1 VLCKVE
7 QGKAYGIIST
17 VTADNSFGMRATF
30 YSSKDDVNNVA
41 KGIGSAPITE
51 QDRGFV
57 PVSGAAY
64 AVISCQGA
72 QGTTFTFDA
81 NSIKVYCGEA
91 DYQPY
96 ICDEYPCDWS
106 TQAGTVYG
114 GTVDVVSG
122 LLTVDRAIVVFDGTE
137 SWNYS
142 AYYHCVVCDKRI
154 DDIQINVPV
163 VNYQNNY
170 GIYCRRSS
178 VSSKQI
184 QVGTSTNPIEVVA
197 SSADEWKALLQVNPL
212 QVVYELATPLTYQL
226 TPQEVVTLVGE
237 NNIFSPDATSIKVVV
252 SNPVIEY
259 VAPQPLTLAEGSNTV
274 SATNLSVSSVP
285 LELNYISKSSSST
298 PTLQSKTVSP
308 STSQQTVTADSG
320 YDGLSNV
327 TVSAMP
333 SGTAT
338 TPATTITANPTISV
352 SSGGIITAS
361 VSGSKS
367 VTPTV
372 SAGYVSSG
380 TAGTVTVSGSNTQQ
394 LTTQAAQ
401 TIHPSATDQ
410 TIASG
415 KYLTGAQTVK
425 GVLLTNLSAGNIKKN
440 VVVKVGDSTDDDCV
454 TSVTGTYEGG
464 GGVASVPESDV
475 NFYDYDGTCVEAY
488 SAEEFANLS
497 ALPSNPTHDGLTA
510 QGWNWTLADAKTYVA
525 AHGWLHIGQLYITDD
540 GKTRIY
546 ISIPSNAPEAFR
558 LFTIRYRQTVANGVK
573 VDWGDG
579 SDNTYSG
586 TSAANHDH
594 TYASGGNYTITLEAV
609 NGDLY
614 LDSVI
619 WGSSNSATRYKGAY
633 IVKAEI
639 GNVKAISGSC
649 FSQCRCITAVS
660 IPRGV
665 TFSDTSGVFSGCGTL
680 RFATLPPTATSIGS
694 SMFSY
699 CSGLMAVAVPKE
711 TTSIG
716 ASAFLSC
723 GSLRRVIIP
732 DGATELGNQTFNN
745 NSAMQFVRIPST
757 VTSIGTQVFTNNF
770 PTMEYHI
777 EPTTPP
783 TLANTN
789 AFTGIVANCKMYVPS
804 ASLDAYKTA
813 TNWSTYASRMVGE

>member
-1 VLCKVE
+1 VANNPYVNKVVFGGVAIVDITPTTAVE
-7 QGKAYGIIST
+7 SDVATGK
-17 VTADNSFGMRATF
+17 VFFKADGSQAIGTHVDSAGGRITQDANGYIHLSETGDLVAEVPLSVNANGTYTPQSGYA
-30 YSSKDDVNNVA
+30 YSSVEVN
-41 KGIGSAPITE
+41 
-51 QDRGFV
+51 
-57 PVSGAAY
+57 VS
-64 AVISCQGA
+64 
-72 QGTTFTFDA
+72 
-81 NSIKVYCGEA
+81 
-91 DYQPY
+91 
-96 ICDEYPCDWS
+96 
-106 TQAGTVYG
+106 
-114 GTVDVVSG
+114 
-122 LLTVDRAIVVFDGTE
+122 
-137 SWNYS
+137 
-142 AYYHCVVCDKRI
+142 
-154 DDIQINVPV
+154 
-163 VNYQNNY
+163 
-170 GIYCRRSS
+170 
-178 VSSKQI
+178 
-184 QVGTSTNPIEVVA
+184 
-197 SSADEWKALLQVNPL
+197 
-212 QVVYELATPLTYQL
+212 
-226 TPQEVVTLVGE
+226 
-237 NNIFSPDATSIKVVV
+237 
-252 SNPVIEY
+252 
-259 VAPQPLTLAEGSNTV
+259 
-274 SATNLSVSSVP
+274 
-285 LELNYISKSSSST
+285 
-298 PTLQSKTVSP
+298 
-308 STSQQTVTADSG
+308 
-320 YDGLSNV
+320 
-327 TVSAMP
+327 
-333 SGTAT
+333 
-338 TPATTITANPTISV
+338 
-352 SSGGIITAS
+352 
-361 VSGSKS
+361 
-367 VTPTV
+367 
-372 SAGYVSSG
+372 
-380 TAGTVTVSGSNTQQ
+380 
-394 LTTQAAQ
+394 
-401 TIHPSATDQ
+401 
-410 TIASG
+410 
-415 KYLTGAQTVK
+415 
-425 GVLLTNLSAGNIKKN
+425 
-440 VVVKVGDSTDDDCV
+440 
-454 TSVTGTYEGG
+454 GG
-464 GGVASVPESDV
+464 GGVASVDESDV
-475 NFYDYDGTCVEAY
+475 NFYDYDGTCVAAY
-488 SAEEFANLS
+488 TAAEFANLV
-497 ALPSNPTHDGLTA
+497 ALPDNPSHDGLTA

-665 TFSDTSGVFSGCGTL
+665 TFSDASGVFSGCGTL
-680 RFATLPPTATSIGS
+680 RFVTLPPTATIIGS

-732 DGATELGNQTFNN
+732 EGATELGNQTFNN